1 MRVFIF
7 ILSVAALAIGLI
19 NQQIFAEG
27 TYINAGVVVFKSG
40 DAQIT
45 RADKSIKQTFK
56 DDVLQQGDTIET
68 KHGRLQFEL
77 SDGSQISLQPNT
89 VYALEKYS
97 YAAKQGGQSN
107 LIAHLQKGG
116 LRTQTGA
123 ICQQNP
129 KSCQL
134 RTQFGNIN
142 SQKAEFT
149 VMYDAG
155 LKLVANSGH
164 VDVCNAS
171 GCLSASTGQTIKVK
185 AANKPPQLASLDL

>member
-19 NQQIFAEG
+19 NQQLFAG
-27 TYINAGVVVFKSG
+27 GAIINAGVVVFKSG
-40 DAQIT
+40 DAQVT

-56 DDVLQQGDTIET
+56 DDVLQVGDTIET
-68 KHGRLQFEL
+68 KNGRLQFEL

-97 YAAKQGGQSN
+97 YTTKPASLVAT
-107 LIAHLQKGG
+107 LQKGG

-129 KSCQL
+129 KNCQL

-149 VMYDAG
+149 VMYEAG
-155 LKLVANSGH
+155 LKLTANSGQ
-164 VDVCNAS
+164 VDVCNES
-171 GCLSASTGQTIKVK
+171 GCLSASAGQTITVK
-185 AANKPPQLASLDL
+185 AANKPPQLASLAL